1 MTDLSMTG
9 TSKRIALVN
18 PPWSFDGSIY
28 FGCREPHLPLE
39 LGYAKA
45 LLERAGHRAEIID
58 GQLFGLTMDEV
69 RERVGAF
76 APDLTVVTTAPS
88 YLFWRCAPPELRVPM
103 QTVAA
108 LKDIGGRMIGIG
120 PHGSTT
126 PKAAL
131 RKLGTEAVV
140 MGECEEVL
148 VQLAD
153 TDDWRDVRHV
163 ATWDSTPGGGDIRVN
178 GGPAAATFTDL
189 APLMWPDEW
198 IDRHSHHHHRFD
210 GAPTG
215 PGAVMEASRGCPYSC
230 TFCAKENFRDGYRK
244 RPVPVVM
251 EELDRLIAQ
260 GVEYVYFIDE
270 IFLPN
275 QPLLEALVERPIK
288 FGIQTRLDLWKPPMI
303 ELLGKA
309 GCVSIEA
316 GVESLTVE
324 GRAALDKKCRMG
336 TDELSERLI
345 LAKKVVP
352 FVQANL
358 ILSEGDDPAMI
369 AEWRDEMRAHGVWA
383 NDPVPLFPY
392 PGSPDYRLRWGLP
405 DDQAWE
411 RAVDFYLT
419 HHGHFCDIQDQ
430 EPKRLPE
437 LEDIGPLPL
446 KAAE

>member
-1 MTDLSMTG
+1 M
-9 TSKRIALVN
+9 VN
-18 PPWSFDGSIY
+18 PPWSFDGSVY

-45 LLERAGHRAEIID
+45 LLERAGHEAVIID
-58 GQLFGLTMDEV
+58 GQLFGLTLEQV

-108 LKDIGGRMIGIG
+108 LKDVGGRMVGVG

-148 VQLAD
+148 VRLAD
-153 TDDWRDVRHV
+153 SEDWSTIPHV
-163 ATWDSTPGGGDIRVN
+163 ALWANGDIRGDIRVN

-189 APLMWPDEW
+189 PALVWPEEW
-198 IDRHSHHHHRFD
+198 VKRHHHHHHRFD

-215 PGAVMEASRGCPYSC
+215 PGAEMETSRGCPYSC

-260 GVEYVYFIDE
+260 GAEYVYFIDE

-275 QPLLEALVERPIK
+275 QPLLEALAERPIK

-303 ELLGKA
+303 ELLGRA

-345 LAKKVVP
+345 LAKTVVP

-369 AEWRDEMRAHGVWA
+369 AEWRDHMRANGVWA

-419 HHGHFCDIQDQ
+419 HHGRFCDIQDQ
-430 EPKRLPE
+430 TPKRLPE
-437 LEDIGPLPL
+437 LERIGPLPL